1 MIYNYVILG
10 FIQYHIFDNG
20 KLTFFA
26 VLLHYVQKWLHN
38 HVSLFYVVF
47 IMSQLCQQCFC
58 YNNTF
63 SNFRIKLVF
72 DTFKLC
78 TKTIIITLVT
88 GSSLWDISYYITI
101 RYSRFLKILFTIK
114 LEISY
119 LQVRCN
125 YVRMK
130 NTIQLLLMF
139 GRHFGITFLGKLQYN
154 CFAHWVVILR
164 LCVLWYVCIMYVNN
178 LIVTSLFFVTVT
190 FFFQ

>member
-1 MIYNYVILG
+1 MLIYNYVNLG
-10 FIQYHIFDNG
+10 FIQYYIFDNG
-20 KLTFFA
+20 RLTFFV

-47 IMSQLCQQCFC
+47 IMPQLCQQCFC

-88 GSSLWDISYYITI
+88 GLSLWDILYYITI

-114 LEISY
+114 LEIRY

-139 GRHFGITFLGKLQYN
+139 GHHFGITFFRGIAIQLFCLLGCHFEIVCLVVRLYN
-154 CFAHWVVILR
+154 
-164 LCVLWYVCIMYVNN
+164 VCK
-178 LIVTSLFFVTVT
+178 
-190 FFFQ
+190 

>member
-1 MIYNYVILG
+1 MIYSYVILG

-114 LEISY
+114 LEIAIC
-119 LQVRCN
+119 R
-125 YVRMK
+125 YVA
-130 NTIQLLLMF
+130 T
-139 GRHFGITFLGKLQYN
+139 
-154 CFAHWVVILR
+154 
-164 LCVLWYVCIMYVNN
+164 MYVWKIRYNYFSC
-178 LIVTSLFFVTVT
+178 LVAILELRF
-190 FFFQ
+190 